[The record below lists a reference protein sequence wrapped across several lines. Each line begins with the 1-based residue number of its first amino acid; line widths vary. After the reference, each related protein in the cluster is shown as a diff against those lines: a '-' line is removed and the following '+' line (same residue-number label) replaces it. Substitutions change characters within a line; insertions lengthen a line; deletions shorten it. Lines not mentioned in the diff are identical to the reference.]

1 MTAKEYLQ
9 QIQLLKVGIDLLE
22 READR
27 IRNEISGLDPEVLRS
42 PWPDGLPHG
51 TGTGDPVGEAAAKHA
66 DKIRK
71 QSEQLRQTL
80 VGLEISILRKRDD
93 MYKARQEV
101 VNTIQ
106 QVPDP
111 TLQRLLELRYIECL
125 SWERI
130 AVELHYTFRHTI
142 RLHGDALKEV
152 SRIIRGK

>member
-27 IRNEISGLDPEVLRS
+27 IRNEISGLDPDVLRS

-66 DKIRK
+66 DQIRK

-80 VGLEISILRKRDD
+80 MGLEVSILRKRDD
-93 MYKARQEV
+93 MCKIRNEV
-101 VNTIQ
+101 IDTIR

-111 TLQRLLELRYIECL
+111 TLQRLLELRYIDGR

-130 AVELHYTFRHTI
+130 AVELHYTFRHTT
-142 RLHGDALKEV
+142 RLHGDALNAV
-152 SRIIRGK
+152 SKILRRK